1 MCSFCT
7 GRNAVHQRIY
17 YYVFHVVKEFIHPSN
32 VTWKP
37 KKEAAK
43 ETVLVLAVVIAVAI
57 VMIAADSLIGY
68 LFDLAM

>member
-1 MCSFCT
+1 MVSKIK
-7 GRNAVHQRIY
+7 NAH
-17 YYVFHVVKEFIHPSN
+17 VFHVVKEFIHPAN

-68 LFDLAM
+68 LFGMAM